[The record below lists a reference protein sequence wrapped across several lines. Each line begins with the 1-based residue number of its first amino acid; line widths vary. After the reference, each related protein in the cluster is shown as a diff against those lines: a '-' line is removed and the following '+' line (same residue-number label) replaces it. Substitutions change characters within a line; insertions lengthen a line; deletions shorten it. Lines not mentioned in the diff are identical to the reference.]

1 MTAPALPLT
10 AELAR
15 RLSGEPLVLL
25 LDIDGT
31 IAPIAPRPE
40 MAVVPLETRRTLATL
55 ARLRGVHIG
64 IISGRAASDAARL
77 VGVDG
82 AWVIGNHGF
91 ELLRPGANP
100 APRPDAIPFAAAV
113 ADAADRLEK
122 IAARYPGAVIENKK
136 WTLSVH
142 YRLVDRREALE
153 LIGIAENVAS
163 ETGLRAI
170 RGKEVIELRP
180 PLPIDKGTAA
190 LELARQFGALDPNA
204 SLLCAGDD
212 VTDEDAFT
220 TLRALRT
227 DYVTVCVHDDARGLS
242 NTAAEFTVPDT
253 ESLRELLGALL
264 RRRRRQILG

>member
-10 AELAR
+10 SELAR
-15 RLSGEPLVLL
+15 RLSGEPLALL

-31 IAPIAPRPE
+31 LAPIAPRPQ
-40 MAVVPLETRRTLATL
+40 MAVVPLETRRVLATL

-64 IISGRAASDAARL
+64 VISGRGAADAARL

-91 ELLRPGANP
+91 ELLRPSSNP
-100 APRPDAIPFAAAV
+100 TPRPDAIPFAEAV
-113 ADAADRLEK
+113 ATAADRLEK
-122 IAARYPGAVIENKK
+122 IAVRYPGAVIENKT

-142 YRLVDRREALE
+142 YRLVDRREAVE
-153 LIGIAENVAS
+153 LIAIAESVAS
-163 ETGLRAI
+163 EVGLRAI

-190 LELARQFGALDPNA
+190 LALARQFGALDPKA

-212 VTDEDAFT
+212 VTDEDAFSA
-220 TLRALRT
+220 LRAVRS
-227 DYVTVCVHDDARGLS
+227 DYVTVCVHDDARGPS

-253 ESLRELLGALL
+253 EALRDLLTALL
-264 RRRRRQILG
+264 TSRRRQILG

>member
-1 MTAPALPLT
+1 LTAPALPFT

-31 IAPIAPRPE
+31 LAPIAPRPE
-40 MAVVPLETRRTLATL
+40 MAVVPLETRRVLATL
-55 ARLRGVHIG
+55 ARLRGVRIG
-64 IISGRAASDAARL
+64 VISGRAASDAARL

-91 ELLRPGANP
+91 EVLRPGANP
-100 APRPDAIPFAAAV
+100 APRPDAIQFADAV
-113 ADAADRLEK
+113 AQAAERLEK
-122 IAARYPGAVIENKK
+122 IAARYPGAVVENKK

-142 YRLVDRREALE
+142 YRLVDRREAVE
-153 LIGIAENVAS
+153 LIGIAEGVAAES
-163 ETGLRAI
+163 GLRAI

-190 LELARQFGALDPNA
+190 LALARQFGALDPNA

-212 VTDEDAFT
+212 VTDEDAFSA
-220 TLRALRT
+220 LRAVRS
-227 DYVTVCVHDDARGLS
+227 DYVTVCVHNDAHGPS

-253 ESLRELLGALL
+253 EALRDLLTAMLVG
-264 RRRRRQILG
+264 RRRQILG